1 MEVKLGFLSKRLIV
15 ICGTKRNEMKICNL
29 RNGNTLL
36 IYQIEICNLRNNY
49 VETQENRRANWVNYI
64 FLANMIFHLE
74 TWCDTFHAHFQSGEC
89 RVTHSNYSSTTY
101 INYTL

>member
-15 ICGTKRNEMKICNL
+15 ICETKRNEMKICNL

-49 VETQENRRANWVNYI
+49 VETQENRRANWVNPSKHDI
-64 FLANMIFHLE
+64 SSGNMVR
-74 TWCDTFHAHFQSGEC
+74 HFP
-89 RVTHSNYSSTTY
+89 RAFPVR
-101 INYTL
+101 